1 MEISQY
7 LPNSIKIT
15 NLVYTYN
22 INNLF
27 TLYDAKVIRL
37 SHTGKSIQ
45 QNTIFFMQISPK
57 TYLKEIGKVNLQRTL
72 FPFRFPGIHRGMVFI
87 NRIASSSN
95 FSSPDDL
102 TTLISE
108 KEPSFSTI
116 KLRVH
121 RPILLSSGF
130 FWFF

>member
-15 NLVYTYN
+15 NLVYTDN

-45 QNTIFFMQISPK
+45 QNTIFFMQISP
-57 TYLKEIGKVNLQRTL
+57 R
-72 FPFRFPGIHRGMVFI
+72 
-87 NRIASSSN
+87 
-95 FSSPDDL
+95 
-102 TTLISE
+102 LI
-108 KEPSFSTI
+108 
-116 KLRVH
+116 
-121 RPILLSSGF
+121 
-130 FWFF
+130 